1 MANKLFDYLRSIN
14 DTKEDIM
21 VELPGQKSD
30 YNAYMTNKGLS
41 YFNDTIQIA
50 NEMNYRYKLPA
61 RLQYDFL
68 RILIRK
74 RKRFAKEWFKAEKYD
89 NLEAIKEYYGYSNQ
103 RAKEVLSLC
112 TKEHLDHIKHK
123 LRKGGKN

>member
-30 YNAYMTNKGLS
+30 YNAYMINRGLS
-41 YFNDTIQIA
+41 YFIDTIQIA
-50 NEMNYRYKLPA
+50 NEMNYNYRLPA

-68 RILIRK
+68 RLFVRK
-74 RKRFAKEWFKAEKYD
+74 RKRYAKEWFKAEKYE
-89 NLEAIKEYYGYSNQ
+89 NS
-103 RAKEVLSLC
+103 
-112 TKEHLDHIKHK
+112 
-123 LRKGGKN
+123 